1 MIKIK
6 QVVCPDCGRKCIKHG
21 ILKSGSQRWFCK
33 HCKVAFTNK
42 INTDSH
48 DLKLF
53 LKWLFSKQLQQDMPG
68 GGRTFRR
75 KTAKFWSI
83 WCLPPKI
90 EEVYDVLYF
99 DGIYL
104 TRKLCVLICC
114 SKDHVL
120 GWYVCRYENSRAWQA
135 LMDRIAAYR
144 TKSVCGFFKLIPINW
159 KFRGHMELIPNNGIP
174 PLRQDIIHTVI
185 PHYPTVS
192 SSDCFICRHTF

>member
-1 MIKIK
+1 MK

-48 DLKLF
+48 NLKLF
-53 LKWLFSKQLQQDMPG
+53 LKWLFSKQMQQDMPG

-75 KTAKFWSI
+75 KTANFWSI

-135 LMDRIAAYR
+135 LMDRIA
-144 TKSVCGFFKLIPINW
+144 
-159 KFRGHMELIPNNGIP
+159 P
-174 PLRQDIIHTVI
+174 PRV
-185 PHYPTVS
+185 V
-192 SSDCFICRHTF
+192 